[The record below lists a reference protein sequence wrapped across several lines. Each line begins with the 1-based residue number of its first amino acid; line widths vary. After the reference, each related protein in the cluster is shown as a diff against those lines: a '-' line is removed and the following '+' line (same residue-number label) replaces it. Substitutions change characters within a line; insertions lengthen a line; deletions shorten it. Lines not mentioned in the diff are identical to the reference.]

1 MEQIP
6 STWQPQTVLRY
17 VRTVRSSSRTAF
29 VQTDA
34 GGAYLKA
41 VNNPEGPHVLACDW
55 FGTHLARRF
64 GLPTFD
70 MAVVPLTE
78 LDEIQLEAN
87 LWAGTGAAFV
97 AREEKGQTMGG
108 PSGRQALFT
117 GPRPLSGGTTAGD
130 ATRRLA
136 ATRIGFFRRR
146 RP

>member
-1 MEQIP
+1 MSHDNQR
-6 STWQPQTVLRY
+6 WQPQTVLRY

-70 MAVVPLTE
+70 VAVVWAVLGLMINCSNGRRVMLRICYCVVNPLVWLE
-78 LDEIQLEAN
+78 EI
-87 LWAGTGAAFV
+87 
-97 AREEKGQTMGG
+97 
-108 PSGRQALFT
+108 
-117 GPRPLSGGTTAGD
+117 TT
-130 ATRRLA
+130 
-136 ATRIGFFRRR
+136 
-146 RP
+146 P